1 MNKSRFSFIV
11 KILSILLFI
20 IGIFAFTGSV
30 LLWGSGFILDFPKGV
45 DYSYPV
51 TDIIVNA
58 PVSLI
63 AAVGLWRLKRYGYIA
78 SQIFSGFAIYA
89 SVEIFVKAIQGDLA
103 GSMEII
109 FPQIFAVLLS
119 IVLIV
124 YLWRKKE
131 EFK

>member
-1 MNKSRFSFIV
+1 MNKSRFSFNV
-11 KILSILLFI
+11 KVLSILLFI
-20 IGIFAFTGSV
+20 TGIFAFAGSV
-30 LLWGSGFILDFPKGV
+30 FMWGKGFILDFPKGV

-51 TDIIVNA
+51 TDIIVNV

-89 SVEIFVKAIQGDLA
+89 SVEIFVKAVQGDLA
-103 GSMEII
+103 GSIEII
-109 FPQIFAVLLS
+109 FPQIFAVLLA

-124 YLWRKKE
+124 YLWHKKD
-131 EFK
+131 EFR